1 MSSNLYYVRWDGYL
15 DYERSSPWDL
25 EPINEN
31 RRPTQVGVGVPVL
44 PSEVASRLYQPQPED
59 WGGDRDSCERSEC
72 DRISAGLGQ
81 VMKLAIAE
89 PFVTSVDPNLFPY
102 PMDLS
107 TIKQRLDN
115 RFYRRASVIE
125 FDVNYIYTNARMFN
139 QPESDI
145 VRSAFEIT
153 NACMKIIRKNTAVA
167 KFQSVEGDGG
177 LGTIG
182 DGAERNGHNPNI
194 QFKSHQFTNLKISD
208 SKTEEDSAEPKSG
221 VTETKSKVNDSK
233 SPN

>member
-1 MSSNLYYVRWDGYL
+1 M
-15 DYERSSPWDL
+15 SPWDL
-25 EPINEN
+25 EPIDEN
-31 RRPTQVGVGVPVL
+31 RRPKEVGTGISVL
-44 PSEVASRLYQPQPED
+44 PNEVSRLYRPRPGD
-59 WGGDRDSCERSEC
+59 WGGLDRDSEC

-139 QPESDI
+139 QLESDI
-145 VRSAFEIT
+145 VRSAFKTT

-167 KFQSVEGDGG
+167 KYQSVEGDGG

-194 QFKSHQFTNLKISD
+194 QSRSHQFTNLKISD

>member
-1 MSSNLYYVRWDGYL
+1 MLISFVRWDNKSESDRL
-15 DYERSSPWDL
+15 SPWDL
-25 EPINEN
+25 EPIDKD
-31 RRPTQVGVGVPVL
+31 RRLNSVGHVPVI
-44 PSEVASRLYQPQPED
+44 PSEIVGTFYRPRPED
-59 WGGDRDSCERSEC
+59 WGGDRDSEC

-167 KFQSVEGDGG
+167 KYQMPVEGDGG
-177 LGTIG
+177 TSGYV
-182 DGAERNGHNPNI
+182 AERTEHKMKRNPNI
-194 QFKSHQFTNLKISD
+194 QSRSHRFTNLQISN
-208 SKTEEDSAEPKSG
+208 SETEEDSSELSSRNQ
-221 VTETKSKVNDSK
+221 VTEVKSKVNY
-233 SPN
+233 

>member
-1 MSSNLYYVRWDGYL
+1 MSSNLYYIRWDGYL

-44 PSEVASRLYQPQPED
+44 PSEVASRLYRPRPED

-89 PFVTSVDPNLFPY
+89 PFVTSVDPNLCPY
-102 PMDLS
+102 PVDLS
-107 TIKQRLDN
+107 VIKARLDN
-115 RFYRRASVIE
+115 RFYRRASAVE
-125 FDVNYIYTNARMFN
+125 FDVRYIFTNARMFN

-145 VRSAFEIT
+145 VRSAFKIT
-153 NACMKIIRKNTAVA
+153 NACIKIIRKNTAVA
-167 KFQSVEGDGG
+167 KYQMRVEGDGG
-177 LGTIG
+177 TSG
-182 DGAERNGHNPNI
+182 DVAERTEHKMKRNPNI
-194 QFKSHQFTNLKISD
+194 RPRSHRFTNLKISN
-208 SKTEEDSAEPKSG
+208 SETEEDSSELSSRNQ
-221 VTETKSKVNDSK
+221 VTEVKSKVNY
-233 SPN
+233 